1 MFSGRLHLAAD
12 SRTISSALAD
22 LHDNPTV
29 VDHSHPTVVDHLQQ
43 ECRISDPGLR
53 ENESSKAK
61 SLKTQK
67 VTQPEEM
74 MP

>member
-29 VDHSHPTVVDHLQQ
+29 VDHLQQ

-53 ENESSKAK
+53 ENKSSKVA
-61 SLKTQK
+61 
-67 VTQPEEM
+67 QPEEL